1 MQQDDRSG
9 LLLAASG
16 FASLSVGDAI
26 VKTMAGEWSP
36 LAVAALRFTIGALGL
51 ATLRSRTPTADQVS
65 STTSP
70 LPRPPA
76 RGLYAML

>member
-26 VKTMAGEWSP
+26 VKTMAGEW
-36 LAVAALRFTIGALGL
+36 
-51 ATLRSRTPTADQVS
+51 
-65 STTSP
+65 
-70 LPRPPA
+70 
-76 RGLYAML
+76 